1 MPSFK
6 SGMSDMLMLN
16 KEIEAEEAGLH
27 SSSKVVKLRFT
38 RKQYDAFRDACKI
51 FELVAADEGFSEH
64 VKKALGADIRTSTI
78 AKQFVNPIL
87 EAPMRIPIKI
97 PKPQSSGPKRE
108 TYFTAPIDATDK
120 CVRLYAHVAED
131 VELKQNVK
139 DENTTSVTDVRVMV
153 GKYISTRNLR
163 TEDGVVIDDFLRE
176 LVPDAINN
184 NKDIFK
190 RIDGKYVIP
199 KGDKKVM
206 SSIVNEVA
214 FGSF

>member
-1 MPSFK
+1 
-6 SGMSDMLMLN
+6 MLMLN
-16 KEIEAEEAGLH
+16 KEIEAEEAGLN
-27 SSSKVVKLRFT
+27 SSTKVVKLRFT
-38 RKQYDAFRDACKI
+38 RKQYEAFRDGCKI
-51 FELVAADEGFSEH
+51 LEIVAADEGFPEY
-64 VKKALGADIRTSTI
+64 VKKALGSDIRISTI

-87 EAPMRIPIKI
+87 EAPMRIPVKI

-120 CVRLYAHVAED
+120 CVRLYDHVAD
-131 VELKQNVK
+131 DAELKHNVK
-139 DENTTSVTDVRVMV
+139 DESKTSVTDVRVMV

-176 LVPDAINN
+176 LVPEAIKN

-190 RIDGKYVIP
+190 KINGKNVIP
-199 KGDKKVM
+199 KGDKKIM
-206 SSIVNEVA
+206 TSIVNEVA